1 MDVFRE
7 LKNTFPG
14 VMTEFYGRCGLGRRR
29 RMTAG
34 NFTGVELKL
43 LLKERSLADLAELIP
58 NGLEVTR
65 YLRSMRELDRMSV
78 KKEYSPDHQS
88 E

>member
-7 LKNTFPG
+7 LKKAFPD

-43 LLKERSLADLAELIP
+43 LIKERS
-58 NGLEVTR
+58 
-65 YLRSMRELDRMSV
+65 
-78 KKEYSPDHQS
+78 
-88 E
+88 

>member
-7 LKNTFPG
+7 LKKAFPD

-43 LLKERSLADLAELIP
+43 LIKESSLADLAKLIP

-65 YLRSMRELDRMSV
+65 
-78 KKEYSPDHQS
+78 
-88 E
+88 

>member
-7 LKNTFPG
+7 LKKEYPG
-14 VMTEFYGRCGLGRRR
+14 VMTEFYGQCGLGRRR

-43 LLKERSLADLAELIP
+43 LIRERSLADLAKLIP

-65 YLRSMRELDRMSV
+65 YLRSMRELHRMSV
-78 KKEYSPDHQS
+78 KKEYSPDH
-88 E
+88 